1 LIAERDELGRR
12 FAAEAEESGRLRIAL
27 ARAEQQASTLAGDQ
41 ESLTEELSVHRDARK
56 RLESRWRLMIRLG
69 AQLIRARTAEEVARV
84 VGRATHELVGW
95 DLFSLDAYRAD
106 GDWIHPVLS
115 LECQDGESRNAQPL
129 HAGPQPTSLMRR
141 VLEDGPQIIL
151 RPVSAG
157 SHAELVVVDHR
168 TRRSVSLLC
177 VPIATGDRVIGFLSV
192 RSGADY
198 AYGVEDLELLEM
210 VAAHCAAALERIEL
224 VSELDDRGGVEA
236 RSATAKSVQASS

>member
-1 LIAERDELGRR
+1 
-12 FAAEAEESGRLRIAL
+12 
-27 ARAEQQASTLAGDQ
+27 
-41 ESLTEELSVHRDARK
+41 
-56 RLESRWRLMIRLG
+56 MMRLG
-69 AQLIRARTAEEVARV
+69 TQLNRARTAEEVARV

-115 LECQDGESRNAQPL
+115 LECKDGESGTRRPL

-157 SHAELVVVDHR
+157 LQNAELVVVDHR

-192 RSGADY
+192 RSGAEN
-198 AYGVEDLELLEM
+198 AYGVEDLET
-210 VAAHCAAALERIEL
+210 AGDGGRALR
-224 VSELDDRGGVEA
+224 RFA
-236 RSATAKSVQASS
+236 RAD